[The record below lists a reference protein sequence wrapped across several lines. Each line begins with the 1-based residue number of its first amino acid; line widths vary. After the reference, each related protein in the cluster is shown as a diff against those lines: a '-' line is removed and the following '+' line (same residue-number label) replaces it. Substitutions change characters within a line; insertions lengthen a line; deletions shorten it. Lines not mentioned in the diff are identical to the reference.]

1 MGEPFDRIVIDTA
14 PTGHTL
20 RLLRFPDFLDRF
32 VTRLLALRKRLSGAG
47 ALLGTAAAAAR
58 AVFGGGGAAGA
69 RAPRAQA
76 EGEGAAARL
85 ELFRAQMRRL
95 SAILHDP
102 ARAEFCIVA
111 IPTELALLESGRLL
125 RALRKDG
132 VAVNHLV
139 LNRIVSA
146 DGAGGDAF
154 VARLSA
160 AHAKCVAQARAIGE
174 SSGVRVTTVPF
185 FDTEV
190 VGLPGLRA
198 LGSALFR

>member
-1 MGEPFDRIVIDTA
+1 MIDTA

-32 VTRLLALRKRLSGAG
+32 VTRLLRLRQRLAGAG
-47 ALLGTAAAAAR
+47 ALLGNAAAAMNS
-58 AVFGGGGAAGA
+58 VFGGRGGGGGARGAQGGADGGAG
-69 RAPRAQA
+69 
-76 EGEGAAARL
+76 GAALRL
-85 ELFRAQMRRL
+85 EAFRAQMRLL

-111 IPTELALLESGRLL
+111 IPTELALLESTRLL
-125 RALRKDG
+125 RALRADG

-139 LNRIVSA
+139 LNRIVNA
-146 DGAGGDAF
+146 DGEGGEAF

-160 AHAKCVAQARAIGE
+160 SHAKCVAQAAALGE
-174 SSGVRVTTVPF
+174 ASGVTVTTLPF
-185 FDTEV
+185 FDMEV

-198 LGSALFR
+198 LGASLFR

>member
-1 MGEPFDRIVIDTA
+1 MIDTA

-32 VTRLLALRKRLSGAG
+32 VTRLLRLRQRLAGAG
-47 ALLGTAAAAAR
+47 ALLGNAVAAMNS
-58 AVFGGGGAAGA
+58 VFGGRGGGGGGGAQGAQGGGAG
-69 RAPRAQA
+69 
-76 EGEGAAARL
+76 GAALRL
-85 ELFRAQMRRL
+85 EAFRAQMRLL

-111 IPTELALLESGRLL
+111 IPTELALLESTRLL
-125 RALRKDG
+125 RALRADG

-139 LNRIVSA
+139 LNRIVNA
-146 DGAGGDAF
+146 DGEGGEAF

-160 AHAKCVAQARAIGE
+160 SHAKCVAQAAALGE
-174 SSGVRVTTVPF
+174 ASGVTVTTLPF
-185 FDTEV
+185 FDMEV

-198 LGSALFR
+198 LGASLFR